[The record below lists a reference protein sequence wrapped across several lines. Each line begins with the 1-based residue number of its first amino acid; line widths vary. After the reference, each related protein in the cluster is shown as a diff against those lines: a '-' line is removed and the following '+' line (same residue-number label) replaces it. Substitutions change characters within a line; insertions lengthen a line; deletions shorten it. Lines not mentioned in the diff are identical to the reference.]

1 MLYCSQ
7 YSVYVL
13 TMLASSFV
21 DFFKKRRTYILFL
34 ALLLVCSL
42 PMCHGQYKLKDS
54 TKFINDQLPRY
65 LGRMGKIKSRNYPL
79 GGREA
84 ILRILLK
91 DYYVYRLVSGEDSL
105 DRERYPA
112 LWNPLSVQTFKTL
125 NTHDMFSY
133 CMLAP
138 EFEMQNCGSLG
149 RLKGQYIFGVYY
161 RRDIPLEYWSNRQL
175 VALHGSR
182 DSVVRYVDQMWPT
195 LDFIGENTKDL
206 AVELMMWEL
215 IPKVL
220 DKLVLTPTD
229 NDLYALLVQI
239 MMRLKF
245 KPFEESAIYE
255 QLYGS
260 ASYIGSRIESNTEN
274 RNDIMK
280 LAREC
285 FEMLNTSPGF
295 QIPIYTK
302 RERFLDPP
310 SSRELSD
317 RTSTSKGPDWNWKKV
332 DVPHY
337 KLKL

>member
-7 YSVYVL
+7 CSVNVL
-13 TMLASSFV
+13 IMLASSFV
-21 DFFKKRRTYILFL
+21 DFFKKRRSYVLFL

-91 DYYVYRLVSGEDSL
+91 DYYVYRLVSGEDSM

-112 LWNPLSVQTFKTL
+112 LWNSLSIQTFKTL
-125 NTHDMFSY
+125 NTRDMFSY

-161 RRDIPLEYWSNRQL
+161 RGDIPLEYWSNRQL

-220 DKLVLTPTD
+220 DKLVLAPTD

-245 KPFEESAIYE
+245 KPFEDSAIYE
-255 QLYGS
+255 QLYGPT
-260 ASYIGSRIESNTEN
+260 SYIGSRIESNAEN

-285 FEMLNTSPGF
+285 FETLNTSPGF
-295 QIPIYTK
+295 QLPTYIK

-310 SSRELSD
+310 SSRELSGGM
-317 RTSTSKGPDWNWKKV
+317 STSKGPDWKWKKV
-332 DVPHY
+332 EVHHY